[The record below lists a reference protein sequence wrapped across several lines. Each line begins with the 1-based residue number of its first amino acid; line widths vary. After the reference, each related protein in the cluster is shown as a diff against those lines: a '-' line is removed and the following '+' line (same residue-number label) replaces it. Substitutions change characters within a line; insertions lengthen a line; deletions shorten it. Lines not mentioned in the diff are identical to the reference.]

1 MKPKTAKRDV
11 NSPAFGEAN
20 HEEIAR
26 RAYEIYLKRGAVP
39 GHELDDWVQAEEE
52 CRSQAASTAS
62 LRTGVEMVIQPSGGF
77 GPDVCLTK
85 S

>member
-1 MKPKTAKRDV
+1 MKQRIVKHAVKPSSSSEV
-11 NSPAFGEAN
+11 N

-39 GHELDDWVQAEEE
+39 GRELDDWVQAEQEF
-52 CRSQAASTAS
+52 RSQEGRTANS
-62 LRTGVEMVIQPSGGF
+62 RSGGEVVIQPSGGF
-77 GPDVCLTK
+77 GPDVSITK